1 MSNID
6 LNELQIMVQD
16 KLSFTT
22 LEDYV
27 NLCQVF
33 LELVK
38 EMQPTRIISPT
49 NYNYFFYQYGLSFDH
64 RITRP
69 LNTDLFI
76 EDVAM
81 FQAILDRF
89 MSFINDLRQHQ
100 EFTAEQAQWQGF
112 IEAREIDKVIY
123 TL

>member
-6 LNELQIMVQD
+6 LNDLQVMVRD

-33 LELVK
+33 LKLVK

-49 NYNYFFYQYGLSFDH
+49 NHNYIFFSMTNLLSTGSPARSI
-64 RITRP
+64 RICSLKTLPRSR
-69 LNTDLFI
+69 LFSIDL
-76 EDVAM
+76 
-81 FQAILDRF
+81 
-89 MSFINDLRQHQ
+89 
-100 EFTAEQAQWQGF
+100 
-112 IEAREIDKVIY
+112 
-123 TL
+123 